1 MRSFRGRKDSFFVPF
16 LGSSSYRVNFPYL
29 KVMRPYRYRLPLV
42 ITLLLS
48 LASANGVA
56 QSAPTK
62 AFGTPIKACLGD
74 PLTKSGLVHL
84 YDLEYD
90 KAIADFQK
98 AVKKYPFDPFA
109 YNHLIQGILLK
120 ELYRLSALDT
130 TLYADDG
137 FLTGKPLPGD
147 PDVKKLIM
155 ENAENAIRL
164 SDERLKEDASDV
176 DALYA
181 RGVTKGYRLSY
192 VAIVEK
198 SFFAALKNA
207 SSSRSDHERV
217 LDLNPNYVEA
227 KLIVGA
233 HNYVL
238 GSMPLAARIMAGV
251 IGMGGSKR
259 KGLDYL
265 YDVAN
270 SKSETSADARVTLAL
285 FLRREGRYKDA
296 LEIMRTLTTE
306 YPRNFL
312 FGLEEANL
320 LKDSGLGVE
329 AVTAY
334 QKLVSNTK
342 AGKYGE
348 GNQARAI
355 FGLGESLKGQ
365 RQLRPALDA
374 YQQCITNPSVQPEV
388 KIRAL
393 LAQGELHD
401 ALGERDIALR
411 KYAEVISIEGESP
424 QAAQA
429 RKHLRAPF
437 RFPNS

>member
-1 MRSFRGRKDSFFVPF
+1 
-16 LGSSSYRVNFPYL
+16 
-29 KVMRPYRYRLPLV
+29 MRPYRYPSALV
-42 ITLLLS
+42 ITLLLFLCS
-48 LASANGVA
+48 SSPAQAKPAAASGKTVPQSTLA
-56 QSAPTK
+56 
-62 AFGTPIKACLGD
+62 IKACLAD
-74 PLTKSGLVHL
+74 PLTRSGLSRL

-90 KAIADFQK
+90 QAIADFQK
-98 AVKKYPFDPFA
+98 TVKKYPDDPFA
-109 YNHLIQGILLK
+109 YNHLIQALLLK

-147 PDVKKLIM
+147 PGVKKLIN
-155 ENAENAIRL
+155 EHADKAIKLAEN
-164 SDERLKEDASDV
+164 RLKENPTDV

-181 RGVTKGYRLSY
+181 RGVTKGFRLSY

-207 SSSRSDHERV
+207 SGSRSDHERV
-217 LDLNPNYVEA
+217 LELNPNYVDA

-238 GSMPLAARIMAGV
+238 GSMGVAARIMAGV
-251 IGMGGSKR
+251 IGMGGSKKR
-259 KGLDYL
+259 GLDYL
-265 YDVAN
+265 YEVAN
-270 SKSETSADARVTLAL
+270 SKGETSADARVALAL

-296 LEIMRTLTTE
+296 LEIMRTLTAQ

-312 FGLEEANL
+312 FSLEEANL
-320 LKDSGLGVE
+320 LKDAGMGPE
-329 AVTAY
+329 AIAAY
-334 QKLVSNTK
+334 QKLVSNSK

-348 GNQARAI
+348 ANLARAI

-365 RQLRPALDA
+365 RQTRQALDA
-374 YQQCITNPSVQPEV
+374 YEQCVANPSVQPEV

-401 ALGERDIALR
+401 VLGERELALK
-411 KYAEVISIEGESP
+411 KYAQVIAADAESSH
-424 QAAQA
+424 AQEA
-429 RKHLRAPF
+429 RKRLKTPYK
-437 RFPNS
+437 FPNG